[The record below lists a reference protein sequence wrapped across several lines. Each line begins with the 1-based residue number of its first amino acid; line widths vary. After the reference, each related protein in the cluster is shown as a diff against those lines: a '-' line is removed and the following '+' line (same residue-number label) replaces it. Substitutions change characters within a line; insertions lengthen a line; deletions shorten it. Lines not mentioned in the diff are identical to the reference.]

1 MAPLAASQVIC
12 FHQWFLEIFDF
23 LFWTQKSKEM
33 RFELSEEKS
42 FLWKMSSNV
51 KYYKVFNITD
61 ELLNDQIS
69 TSLNFSEKSD
79 YNSFPLSMQKLSLLK
94 VEDLTGLDDTQELT
108 NSTLADNWFTNLII

>member
-1 MAPLAASQVIC
+1 
-12 FHQWFLEIFDF
+12 
-23 LFWTQKSKEM
+23 
-33 RFELSEEKS
+33 
-42 FLWKMSSNV
+42 MSSNV

-108 NSTLADNWFTNLII
+108 NSTLADN

>member
-1 MAPLAASQVIC
+1 
-12 FHQWFLEIFDF
+12 
-23 LFWTQKSKEM
+23 
-33 RFELSEEKS
+33 
-42 FLWKMSSNV
+42 MSSNV

-94 VEDLTGLDDTQELT
+94 VEDLTGLDDTEELT
-108 NSTLADNWFTNLII
+108 NSTLADNVDRES